1 MLSLNMKAETSCSVF
16 SYMCYFYTAWTK
28 YSFSLQLKQ
37 ANTDWTLTKNQNS
50 SIKRY
55 GELNNLVQLHPEG
68 IMIWLKLHSQGKNH
82 DQCFWFAV
90 IIPST
95 WTAPSCVRPCTRT
108 PKTTWLP
115 WPPASTGP
123 GVLTWE
129 AWKVRGQSVLCKI
142 PGLRALM
149 AHTRGLVHVPAVL
162 MVQTSLFVRHHIS
175 VLKYLCRTTEY
186 KMSPSSSGVT
196 SRPWTPRCTPPPQ
209 QQQPSVPPHPH
220 PHPPPDYHHNVYIPG
235 TPSGFC
241 TLRPAAQRS
250 ELDVHNSFSTFGKKR
265 RLQMSPQGE
274 AAIINNDLYND
285 WESWMKG
292 WRLVIFSCLL
302 ESRRKES

>member
-1 MLSLNMKAETSCSVF
+1 MEWNVLNSEQTPLWCSSSAILLHHWGRNRTRNENSKLEAVASFRSARYPQGGVQNPGKRSVCACARRKSRAKASPQVNYPWSSLIQEGGTSQRLMLSLNMKTETSCSVF
-16 SYMCYFYTAWTK
+16 SYMCCYFYTAWTK

-55 GELNNLVQLHPEG
+55 GELNNLVQLHPGG
-68 IMIWLKLHSQGKNH
+68 IIIWLKLHSQGKSH
-82 DQCFWFAV
+82 DQGFWFAV

-142 PGLRALM
+142 TGLRAVM
-149 AHTRGLVHVPAVL
+149 AHTRRLVHVPAVL
-162 MVQTSLFVRHHIS
+162 MVQTSLHH
-175 VLKYLCRTTEY
+175 VC
-186 KMSPSSSGVT
+186 
-196 SRPWTPRCTPPPQ
+196 
-209 QQQPSVPPHPH
+209 
-220 PHPPPDYHHNVYIPG
+220 
-235 TPSGFC
+235 
-241 TLRPAAQRS
+241 AAPVCAAPNQRS
-250 ELDVHNSFSTFGKKR
+250 EIKAALSVSHYRVQDVS
-265 RLQMSPQGE
+265 
-274 AAIINNDLYND
+274 
-285 WESWMKG
+285 
-292 WRLVIFSCLL
+292 LL
-302 ESRRKES
+302 